1 MMEAMEPPIDPFA
14 MIFITM
20 FVVILLALLVGWAL
34 TPRAPS
40 EETPPEFPGVILVD
54 LATLLM
60 RMEIATNAVE
70 TLLRQKGFKRD
81 AEGARQVREAVRHEF
96 EQVKNEHLQAEFLKS
111 LNKPK

>member
-1 MMEAMEPPIDPFA
+1 MEAMEPPIDPFA
-14 MIFITM
+14 MIFVTM
-20 FVVILLALLVGWAL
+20 AVVIVLALLVGWAL
-34 TPRAPS
+34 TPRKPT
-40 EETPPEFPGVILVD
+40 EPIPEFPGVILVD

-60 RMEIATNAVE
+60 RMEIATNVVE

-81 AEGARQVREAVRHEF
+81 AEGARQVREALRHEF